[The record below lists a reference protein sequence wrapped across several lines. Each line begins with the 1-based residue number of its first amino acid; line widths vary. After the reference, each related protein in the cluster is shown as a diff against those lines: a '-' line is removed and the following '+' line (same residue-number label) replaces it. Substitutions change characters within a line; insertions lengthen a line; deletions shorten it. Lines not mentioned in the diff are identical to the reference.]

1 MKEINIHS
9 NPEYDTPNEKI
20 CKSIINYVFSKEK
33 INLYEISVIF
43 TSDIYV
49 SDLKKRFFLK
59 DQWTDVIAFP
69 LHSNKKEKIEGEIY
83 ISMPTAK
90 ENADKF
96 NQAYEKEVARLIIH
110 GVLHLLDYSDQSYK
124 GKKTMYKMEE
134 NMITTLQ
141 SLLRNRQ
148 DISSNDSSL
157 SPK

>member
-33 INLYEISVIF
+33 INLNEISVIF

-110 GVLHLLDYSDQSYK
+110 GVLHLLDYSDQSNK
-124 GKKTMYKMEE
+124 GKQIMSKMEE
-134 NMITTLQ
+134 NILKETSWKTLFET
-141 SLLRNRQ
+141 
-148 DISSNDSSL
+148 
-157 SPK
+157 

>member
-9 NPEYDTPNEKI
+9 NPEYETPNEKI

-49 SDLKKRFFLK
+49 SDLKKKFFLK

-124 GKKTMYKMEE
+124 GKQIMSKMEE
-134 NMITTLQ
+134 NILKETRWKTLFET
-141 SLLRNRQ
+141 
-148 DISSNDSSL
+148 
-157 SPK
+157 

>member
-9 NPEYDTPNEKI
+9 NPEYDAPNEKI
-20 CKSIINYVFSKEK
+20 CKSIIDYVLNIEQ
-33 INLYEISVIF
+33 INFYEISIIF

-96 NQAYEKEVARLIIH
+96 NKAYENELARLIIH
-110 GVLHLLDYSDQSYK
+110 GVLHLLDYSDQSFK
-124 GKKTMYKMEE
+124 EKQNMSKMEE
-134 NMITTLQ
+134 NILKEIRWKA
-141 SLLRNRQ
+141 LFE
-148 DISSNDSSL
+148 
-157 SPK
+157 K

>member
-90 ENADKF
+90 QNADKF

-124 GKKTMYKMEE
+124 EKQTMSKMEE
-134 NMITTLQ
+134 NILKETRWKTLFET
-141 SLLRNRQ
+141 
-148 DISSNDSSL
+148 
-157 SPK
+157 

>member
-124 GKKTMYKMEE
+124 GKKTMSKMEE
-134 NMITTLQ
+134 NILKETRWKNLFET
-141 SLLRNRQ
+141 
-148 DISSNDSSL
+148 
-157 SPK
+157 

>member
-9 NPEYDTPNEKI
+9 NPELERPNEKI
-20 CKSIINYVFSKEK
+20 CKSIINYVLSIEAIKS
-33 INLYEISVIF
+33 YEISIIF

-90 ENADKF
+90 ENAEKF
-96 NQAYEKEVARLIIH
+96 NQAYEKELARLIIH
-110 GVLHLLDYSDQSYK
+110 GVLHLLDYSDDSSK
-124 GKKTMYKMEE
+124 GKQAMSKIEDDILKQTRWKA
-134 NMITTLQ
+134 
-141 SLLRNRQ
+141 LLE
-148 DISSNDSSL
+148 
-157 SPK
+157 

>member
-9 NPEYDTPNEKI
+9 NPEYETPNEKI

-124 GKKTMYKMEE
+124 GKQIMSKMEE
-134 NMITTLQ
+134 NILKETRWKTLFET
-141 SLLRNRQ
+141 
-148 DISSNDSSL
+148 
-157 SPK
+157 

>member
-9 NPEYDTPNEKI
+9 NPEYETPNEKI

-110 GVLHLLDYSDQSYK
+110 GVLHLLDYSDQSNK
-124 GKKTMYKMEE
+124 GKQIMSKMEE
-134 NMITTLQ
+134 NILKETRWKTLFET
-141 SLLRNRQ
+141 
-148 DISSNDSSL
+148 
-157 SPK
+157 

>member
-9 NPEYDTPNEKI
+9 NPEYDTPNRKI
-20 CKSIINYVFSKEK
+20 CKSIIRYIFDNEK
-33 INLYEISVIF
+33 ITLYQVNIIF
-43 TSDIYV
+43 TSDIFV

-96 NQAYEKEVARLIIH
+96 NKAYENELARLIIH
-110 GVLHLLDYSDQSYK
+110 GVLHLLDYSDKSFKEKQNMS
-124 GKKTMYKMEE
+124 KMEE
-134 NMITTLQ
+134 NILKEIRWKA
-141 SLLRNRQ
+141 LFE
-148 DISSNDSSL
+148 
-157 SPK
+157 K

>member
-9 NPEYDTPNEKI
+9 NPEYDAPNVKI
-20 CKSIINYVFSKEK
+20 CKSIIRYVFDIEK
-33 INLYEISVIF
+33 VDLYQVNIIF
-43 TSDIYV
+43 TSDVFV

-69 LHSNKKEKIEGEIY
+69 LHSKKKDKIEGEIY

-90 ENADKF
+90 ENAEKF

-124 GKKTMYKMEE
+124 EKQNMSKMEE
-134 NMITTLQ
+134 SILK
-141 SLLRNRQ
+141 
-148 DISSNDSSL
+148 DIRWKAL
-157 SPK
+157 FEK

>member
-69 LHSNKKEKIEGEIY
+69 LHSIKKEKIEGEIY

-110 GVLHLLDYSDQSYK
+110 GVLHLLDYSDQSNK
-124 GKKTMYKMEE
+124 GKQIMSKMEE
-134 NMITTLQ
+134 NILKETRWKNLFET
-141 SLLRNRQ
+141 
-148 DISSNDSSL
+148 
-157 SPK
+157 

>member
-9 NPEYDTPNEKI
+9 NPEYETPNEKI

-110 GVLHLLDYSDQSYK
+110 GVLHLLDYSDQSNQ
-124 GKKTMYKMEE
+124 GKQTMSKMEE
-134 NMITTLQ
+134 NILKETRWKTLFET
-141 SLLRNRQ
+141 
-148 DISSNDSSL
+148 
-157 SPK
+157 

>member
-69 LHSNKKEKIEGEIY
+69 LHNNKKEKIEGEVY

-90 ENADKF
+90 ENANKF
-96 NQAYEKEVARLIIH
+96 NQPYEKEVARLVIH
-110 GVLHLLDYSDQSYK
+110 GVLHLLDYSDQS
-124 GKKTMYKMEE
+124 KKEKQTMSRLEE
-134 NMITTLQ
+134 HILKEI
-141 SLLRNRQ
+141 RWKV
-148 DISSNDSSL
+148 IFE
-157 SPK
+157 K